1 METPLG
7 HYGGYRKLFSFG
19 YVCLVY
25 HATVKFCKR
34 ECAWPKD
41 PLGKTSGQMIGAAR
55 SAKQNIIEGSTRAG
69 TSSATELNLLDV
81 SRGSLEELKGD
92 YESFLGD
99 FDEAVWSIH
108 DERYKK
114 FAELKMREFD
124 CSGEDID
131 HRFGVHLL
139 EMRKLFA
146 PWLENEE
153 PRIAANAII
162 MTITRANR
170 LLTRQIEALI
180 SRFGDEGG
188 MHERMTAFRLEK
200 RAKQQA
206 TEMEESA
213 PHPPQCPKCGKIML
227 LRKRKFDGKPFW
239 ACPDREGCNTIV
251 NCEG

>member
-1 METPLG
+1 MDTPIG

-41 PLGKTSGQMIGAAR
+41 PLGKTAGQMIGAAR

-92 YESFLGD
+92 YEDFLGD
-99 FDEAVWSIH
+99 LDQAAWSIH
-108 DERYKK
+108 DARYKE
-114 FAELKMREFD
+114 FAELKMHEFD
-124 CSGEDID
+124 CSGGDVD
-131 HRFGVHLL
+131 HRFGLHML

-146 PWLENEE
+146 PWLENED
-153 PRIAANAII
+153 PQIAANTIL

-170 LLTRQIEALI
+170 LLTRQIEALV
-180 SRFGDEGG
+180 SRFGEEGG

-200 RAKQQA
+200 RDQQQ
-206 TEMEESA
+206 TSA
-213 PHPPQCPKCGKIML
+213 REDKPPAPQCPKCTKLMV
-227 LRKRKFDGKPFW
+227 LRKRKADGKPFW